1 MSISISVIIPAFNEE
16 RLLPGLLEALGRQS
30 LPPLEVIVADAG
42 SRDGTVALAEA
53 AGAQVVPG
61 GKPAAGRNA
70 GAAAAQGELLLFLDS
85 DVQPPDDFIE
95 KFIQEFDERSL
106 DVATAGILPNS
117 DSSADWLLAEAV
129 NTYLEL
135 IQLIAPHAGGYCILA
150 RRSLHEAIGGFD
162 ETLALAEDHNY
173 VQRAARV
180 GKFGMVTGTRL
191 GLSMR
196 RLEKEGV
203 ARLALMY
210 LYSEIYVLAG
220 KPIRTTP
227 FQYEFGDFD
236 QRYQGFLRAEL
247 EQLRQQINQIG
258 DPLKELSEQGRQ
270 NLRSLIKLRP
280 TLEDALLGMQSL
292 PAVDI
297 SVLRRYIKRRQ
308 RLLALGTSR
317 LLQDAREQIGGSQT
331 ARFLDLYFKP
341 KDPESEPDK
350 SGLDND
356 ENQPEMK

>member
-1 MSISISVIIPAFNEE
+1 MSISVSVIIPALNEE
-16 RLLPGLLEALGRQS
+16 RLLPGLLEALKRQS
-30 LPPLEVIVADAG
+30 LPPLEIIVADAG

-53 AGAQVVPG
+53 AGARVVLG

-70 GAAAAQGELLLFLDS
+70 GAAVAQGELLLFLDS
-85 DVQPPDDFIE
+85 DVLPPDDFIE

-135 IQLIAPHAGGYCILA
+135 IQRIVPHAGGYCILA
-150 RRSLHEAIGGFD
+150 KRSLHEAIGGFD
-162 ETLALAEDHNY
+162 ESLALAEDHNY

-191 GLSMR
+191 SLSMR

-227 FQYEFGDFD
+227 FQYEFGNFD
-236 QRYQGFLRAEL
+236 QRSQGFLRREL
-247 EQLRQQINQIG
+247 EQLRQQISQIG

-270 NLRSLIKLRP
+270 NLRSLANLHP
-280 TLEDALLGMQSL
+280 SLEDTLLGMRNL

-297 SVLRRYIKRRQ
+297 SVLRRYVKRRQ
-308 RLLALGTSR
+308 RLLTLEASR
-317 LLQDAREQIGGSQT
+317 LLQEAREQIEESQP
-331 ARFLDLYFKP
+331 AHFLESYLKP
-341 KDPESEPDK
+341 KNAKPGMDEGDDGAAPKPEHD
-350 SGLDND
+350 
-356 ENQPEMK
+356 